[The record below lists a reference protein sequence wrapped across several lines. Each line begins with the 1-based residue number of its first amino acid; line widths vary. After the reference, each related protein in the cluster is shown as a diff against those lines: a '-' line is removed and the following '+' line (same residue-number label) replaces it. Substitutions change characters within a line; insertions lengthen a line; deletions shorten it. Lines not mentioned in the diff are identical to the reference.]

1 MKNIVF
7 RADAK
12 TCIGTGDL
20 VSLIHLSRYFEKKG
34 WRAHFIIRGY
44 DLGLALAKKHAL
56 KNLSVIEPDSS
67 IEEEVDFINSYIDKN
82 GIDAVF
88 FEITERTLVD
98 YRGITPETIK
108 ACVCFDGI
116 VPAGFDLVVDWD
128 VSAEEAFA
136 GKDTGRARLL
146 LGPQYII
153 LPVDFQLDRIR
164 KRKYKEMVETVLVT
178 LGGADEFDF
187 TKKAIEALAELDAKV
202 VLHIILGSGY
212 RHRKTLERRLEDLPF
227 KYTLKQNVAGMFPEY
242 MNCDLA
248 ISAGGLTSYEL
259 VCARTPALLTAV
271 YEHQVTRCEYFDK
284 KRYARYMGFRT
295 IDPVMVKEA
304 LRRSVAVDPGIFP
317 RTDSIREAVDE
328 IYERHHA

>member
-20 VSLIHLSRYFEKKG
+20 VSLIHLSRYFEKEG

-44 DLGLALAKKHAL
+44 DLGLALAEKHAL
-56 KNLSVIEPDSS
+56 KNLSVIDPDSG
-67 IEEEVDFINSYIDKN
+67 IEEEVDNINRYIKKN
-82 GIDAVF
+82 GIDAAF
-88 FEITERTLVD
+88 FEITERPLAD
-98 YRGITPETIK
+98 YRGITPEAIK
-108 ACVCFDGI
+108 ACVCFDGA
-116 VPAGFDLVVDWD
+116 VPDDFDLVVNWD
-128 VSAEEAFA
+128 VSAEETFRGRAA
-136 GKDTGRARLL
+136 GRARFL
-146 LGPQYII
+146 LGPQYVI
-153 LPVDFQLDRIR
+153 LPADFQFDRIR
-164 KRKYKEMVETVLVT
+164 ERKDKETVRTVLIT
-178 LGGADEFDF
+178 LGGADEFDL
-187 TKKAIEALAELDAKV
+187 TKKAVEALAGLDTSLE
-202 VLHIILGSGY
+202 LHIILGSGY
-212 RHRKTLERRLEDLPF
+212 RYRETLKRRLGDLAL
-227 KYTLKQNVAGMFPEY
+227 KYELKQNIASMFQEY

-248 ISAGGLTSYEL
+248 ISAGGLTAYEL
-259 VCARTPALLTAV
+259 VCTRTPALLTAV